1 MSRIF
6 FASLLFV
13 MTLTGFGKV
22 ESTASAAPTLRPVRD
37 DDRNQTG
44 RRNLECGSNRP
55 RSTAVAGVRG

>member
-6 FASLLFV
+6 FASVLFV

-22 ESTASAAPTLRPVRD
+22 DTTEAAEPAIRAVRGSD
-37 DDRNQTG
+37 QDQG
-44 RRNLECGSNRP
+44 RLVRVQMGHRP